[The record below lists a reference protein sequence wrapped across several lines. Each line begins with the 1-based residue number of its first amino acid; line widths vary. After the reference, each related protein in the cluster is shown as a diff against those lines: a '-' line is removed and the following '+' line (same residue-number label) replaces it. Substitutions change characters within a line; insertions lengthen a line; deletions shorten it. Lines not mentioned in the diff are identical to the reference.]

1 MAPPSRA
8 APRRPTLRARGLC
21 WFTAALALAGCSH
34 GWDEYDP
41 RLAGG
46 TGGAASSGGGAGGAT
61 GPGGSGGTGGAPGT
75 GAGGAGGGD
84 PPGCPGGHLP
94 IVDAFDDGVIGPA
107 WDVISDGVS
116 MVSEEG
122 GALVVTLPDPTLPSM
137 YSGLRSISAHD
148 LTDCAVFTRVS
159 QLTDPTTHAYTHIYV
174 SAGAGVGY
182 IEVIADEGN
191 LLFKKVV
198 AGTHTELGLIAH
210 DPVEH
215 AYWRLRESAG
225 ITYWETSADARTWN
239 TQASDPAP
247 IPLSSVHIGLGAGTY
262 QEEPVVPGTARFEG
276 LNVP

>member
-8 APRRPTLRARGLC
+8 TTRRPPLRAPGLS
-21 WFTAALALAGCSH
+21 WFAAALALAGCSH

-46 TGGAASSGGGAGGAT
+46 TGGAASSGGGAGGAPGT
-61 GPGGSGGTGGAPGT
+61 GGSGGTGGVPGT
-75 GAGGAGGGD
+75 GAGGAGGED

-107 WDVISDGVS
+107 WGVISDGVS
-116 MVSEEG
+116 MISEEG

-137 YSGLRSISAHD
+137 YSGLRSASAHD
-148 LTDCAVFTRVS
+148 LTGCAVFTRVS
-159 QLTDPTTHAYTHIYV
+159 QLADPATHAYTQLYV
-174 SAGAGVGY
+174 NAGADVGY
-182 IEVIADEGN
+182 IEVVADEGN
-191 LLFKKVV
+191 LLFKKIV
-198 AGTHTELGLIAH
+198 AGVPTGLALIPH

-215 AYWRLRESAG
+215 AYWRLRESAET
-225 ITYWETSADARTWN
+225 TYWETSADAQTWT
-239 TQASDPAP
+239 TQASDPTP
-247 IPLSSVHIGLGAGTY
+247 FPLSSVQIGLGAGTY